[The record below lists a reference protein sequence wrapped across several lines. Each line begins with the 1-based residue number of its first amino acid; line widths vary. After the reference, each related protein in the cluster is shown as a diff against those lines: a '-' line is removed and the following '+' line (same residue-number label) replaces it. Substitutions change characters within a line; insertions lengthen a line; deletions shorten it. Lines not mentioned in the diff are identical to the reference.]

1 MGLRVLLEIFTQC
14 WQEFD
19 VVAVENYVQFLMK
32 NVASWS
38 KEVLCGHSLLGE
50 FFAN

>member
-1 MGLRVLLEIFTQC
+1 MLAGVRWHRYGEL
-14 WQEFD
+14 
-19 VVAVENYVQFLMK
+19 QFLMM
-32 NVASWS
+32 NLANWS